1 LGFPK
6 QVKEIMPLHIQN
18 KVNILSK
25 KKEDEDWQKS
35 FKLSMSQPPYPS
47 KICFSPLINH
57 LKEKALTA
65 KGAEKM
71 FIDHAL
77 KTFEETEGF
86 NCTFDNKEELKPY
99 QELINLL
106 LSGLFPLTDNED
118 LLAMISGPFD
128 HDPFYLSPQLEKFIQ
143 NGHGITQV
151 DGDIMHD
158 IDMKSIW
165 AGCQILDKF
174 YGQNLRHFPNFF
186 FKTKNNAYKSER
198 YFRSTLNFNFI
209 DISLLKPLKKLSAK
223 DIKKL
228 LNNIDN
234 IALWREALPPE
245 NFEFKGFVIGKMTDI
260 TQEEAISNFKEK
272 LLERD
277 ALTNIEKLSNLQEE
291 MRILLEDNEIE
302 LGITALDYPEKNVL
316 HQYKIRENFL
326 SDLSEE
332 LMPSSYPNSV
342 YHKACERGEP
352 ILIADL
358 QELKNQTFLEKKLL
372 ERNFR
377 SIIVYPLKNEDN
389 RILGLLELGVQR
401 PDAFNSFT
409 LHTLRKVINLFKLA
423 IERSREE
430 IDNKIEAVIRE
441 EYTTLHESVEWKFIE
456 QAYDVMNHRENPH
469 SEPIHAKP
477 IKFPDVYPLFG
488 QADIVGSSVIRNES
502 IQADLLKNLEET
514 KEVLTIANKR
524 SSFPLTELHLQSVQ
538 KYIARLRERIQSS
551 DESEI
556 VDFLHQTIHPYFSF
570 LEKENT
576 SLSRSIKLYF
586 NTLDDDFQIIYDKR
600 KNYER
605 SVSILNKKIGNYLE
619 KQQNEAQKIIPHYFE
634 KYATDGVEF
643 EIYAGKSITHKKEF
657 TDLHLRN
664 LRLWQLHTMCEITR
678 SVADLQDKLPV
689 PLTTAQ
695 MIFVYSLPVSIR
707 FLLDE
712 KHFDV
717 DGAYN
722 VRYKILKKR
731 IDKAVVQN
739 TGERVTVSGK
749 IAIIYTTE
757 RDRLE
762 YMEYAQYLVQKGLIS
777 EDIEHLDI
785 APLQGVDGLKALRIT
800 VI

>member
-1 LGFPK
+1 
-6 QVKEIMPLHIQN
+6 MPLHIQDR
-18 KVNILSK
+18 VNILAR
-25 KKEDEDWQKS
+25 KEEGEDWQES
-35 FKLSMSQPPYPS
+35 FKLSIAQSPYPS
-47 KICFSPLINH
+47 KICFWPLITY
-57 LKEKALTA
+57 LKEKALTSH
-65 KGAEKM
+65 GAEKL

-86 NCTFDNKEELKPY
+86 ACTFDNKEELEPY
-99 QELINLL
+99 QDLIKLL
-106 LSGLFPLTDNED
+106 LSGLFPLTNSEN
-118 LLAMISGPFD
+118 LMAMIAGPFD
-128 HDPFYLSPQLEKFIQ
+128 HDPFYLSPPLEKFIKKGQ
-143 NGHGITQV
+143 GITQLS
-151 DGDIMHD
+151 GDILHE

-165 AGCQILDKF
+165 VGCQILDKF

-186 FKTKNNAYKSER
+186 FKTQTDSDTPER
-198 YFRSTLNFNFI
+198 YFRSTLNFNFV
-209 DISLLKPLKKLSAK
+209 DISLLKPLKPLSEE

-234 IALWREALPPE
+234 VALWREALPPD
-245 NFEFKGFVIGKMTDI
+245 NFMFNGFVIGNMTDI
-260 TQEEAISNFKEK
+260 TQEEAISNFKEM

-277 ALTNIEKLSNLQEE
+277 ALTNTKKLSNLQEE
-291 MRILLEDNEIE
+291 MRIFLENNDLK
-302 LGITALDYPEKNVL
+302 LGITALDYPQKNIQ
-316 HQYKIRENFL
+316 HQYKIRGNFL
-326 SDLSEE
+326 SDTSLE
-332 LMPSSYPNSV
+332 LIPSDFPNSI
-342 YHKACERGEP
+342 YHQACEQGAP
-352 ILIADL
+352 LLISDL
-358 QELKNQTFLEKKLL
+358 QEVETQTLL
-372 ERNFR
+372 EEKLIEKDFR
-377 SIIVYPLKNEDN
+377 CLIIYPLQNEEN
-389 RILGLLELGVQR
+389 HIMGLLELGSPH

-409 LHTLRKVINLFKLA
+409 VHKLKKVINLFNLA

-430 IDNKIEAVIRE
+430 IDNKVEAVIRE

-477 IKFPDVYPLFG
+477 IKFPNVYPLFG

-502 IQADLLKNLEET
+502 IQADLLTNL
-514 KEVLTIANKR
+514 KEAKGVLTFANKR
-524 SSFPLTELHLQSVQ
+524 TNFPLTELHSQSVQ
-538 KYIARLRERIQSS
+538 RYIERLTEQFQSR

-556 VDFLHQTIHPYFSF
+556 VDFLQHTIHPYFDF
-570 LEKENT
+570 LETENKT
-576 SLSRSIKLYF
+576 LSRRIRLYF
-586 NTLDDDFQIIYDKR
+586 KSLDEDLQIIYDKR

-605 SVSILNKKIGNYLE
+605 SVSMLNKRIGNYLE
-619 KQQNEAQKIIPHYFE
+619 KQQDEAQKIIPHYFE

-643 EIYAGKSITHKKEF
+643 EIYAGKSITLKKDF
-657 TDLHLRN
+657 TNMHLRN

-678 SVADLQDKLPV
+678 GVADLQDKMPV

-731 IDKAVVQN
+731 IDKAIVLE

-749 IAIIYTTE
+749 IAIVYTTE

-762 YMEYAQYLVQKGLIS
+762 YMEYAQYLLQKGLIS
-777 EDIEHLDI
+777 DDIEELNI
-785 APLQGVDGLKALRIT
+785 APLQGVDGLKALRVT

>member
-1 LGFPK
+1 
-6 QVKEIMPLHIQN
+6 MPLHIQD
-18 KVNILSK
+18 KVNILAK
-25 KKEDEDWQKS
+25 DKTDQDWRAS
-35 FKLSMSQPPYPS
+35 FESSISQSPYSS
-47 KICFSPLINH
+47 KICFWPLISY

-65 KGAEKM
+65 QGAEKM

-77 KTFEETEGF
+77 QTFEETEGF
-86 NCTFDNKEELKPY
+86 TCTFDSKEELEPY
-99 QELINLL
+99 QDLIKLL
-106 LSGLFPLTDNED
+106 LSGLFPLTNSEN
-118 LLAMISGPFD
+118 LMAMIAGPFD
-128 HDPFYLSPQLEKFIQ
+128 HDPFYLSPRLEKMLE
-143 NGHGITQV
+143 NGQGITQLS
-151 DGDIMHD
+151 GDVVHEL
-158 IDMKSIW
+158 DMKAIW
-165 AGCQILDKF
+165 IGCQILDKF
-174 YGQNLRHFPNFF
+174 YGQNLRHFPHFF
-186 FKTKNNAYKSER
+186 FKTKIDADNPER
-198 YFRSTLNFNFI
+198 YFRSTLNLDFV
-209 DISLLKPLKKLSAK
+209 DISLLKPLKPLSDK

-228 LNNIDN
+228 LNNIEDT
-234 IALWREALPPE
+234 ALWQELLPPDS
-245 NFEFKGFVIGKMTDI
+245 FEFKGFTIGNLTDI
-260 TQEEAISNFKEK
+260 TQEEAISNFKEN

-277 ALTNIEKLSNLQEE
+277 ALTNLDKLSKLQEE
-291 MRILLEDNEIE
+291 MRILLEDSDLQ
-302 LGITALDYPEKNVL
+302 LGITALDYPEKNIL
-316 HQYKIRENFL
+316 HQYKIKGNFL
-326 SDLSEE
+326 SDTLGE
-332 LMPSSYPNSV
+332 LMPSKFPNSV
-342 YHKACERGEP
+342 YQIACDQGEP
-352 ILIADL
+352 LLIADL
-358 QELKNQTFLEKKLL
+358 KEVETQTFLEEKLI
-372 ERNFR
+372 EKDFR
-377 SIIVYPLKNEDN
+377 SLIIYPLVNEDN
-389 RILGLLELGVQR
+389 RILGLLELGSKH

-409 LHTLRKVINLFKLA
+409 LHTLGKVINLFRLA

-477 IKFPDVYPLFG
+477 IKFPDVYPLFA

-502 IQADLLKNLEET
+502 IQADLLSNLREA
-514 KEVLTIANKR
+514 KDVLTFAMKR
-524 SSFPLTELHLQSVQ
+524 TSFPLTELHLHSIQ
-538 KYIARLRERIQSS
+538 KYIERLTERIQSS

-556 VDFLHQTIHPYFSF
+556 VDFLHQTIHPYFDF
-570 LEKENT
+570 LENENKT
-576 SLSRSIKLYF
+576 LSRRIRLYF
-586 NTLDDDFQIIYDKR
+586 NALDDDFQIIYDKR

-605 SVSILNKKIGNYLE
+605 SVSMLNKKIGNYLE

-657 TDLHLRN
+657 TDMHLRN

-678 SVADLQDKLPV
+678 RVADLQDKLPV

-731 IDKAVVQN
+731 IDKAVVQD

-749 IAIIYTTE
+749 IAIVYTTE

-762 YMEYAQYLVQKGLIS
+762 YLEYAQYLLQKGLIS
-777 EDIEHLDI
+777 EDIEELGI
-785 APLQGVDGLKALRIT
+785 APLQGVDGLKALRVT

>member
-1 LGFPK
+1 
-6 QVKEIMPLHIQN
+6 MPLHIQD
-18 KVNILSK
+18 KVKILAQK
-25 KKEDEDWQKS
+25 QDDENWQES
-35 FKLSMSQPPYPS
+35 FKISVSQTPYSS
-47 KICFSPLINH
+47 KICFRPLINH
-57 LKEKALTA
+57 LKERSATA
-65 KGAEKM
+65 QSAEKM

-86 NCTFDNKEELKPY
+86 TCTFENKEDLAPY
-99 QELINLL
+99 QDLIKLL
-106 LSGLFPLTDNED
+106 LSGLFPLTDHDN
-118 LLAMISGPFD
+118 LLTMISAPFN
-128 HDPFYLSPQLEKFIQ
+128 HDPFYLSPQMEKFLS
-143 NGHGITQV
+143 NGQGVTKFS
-151 DGDIMHD
+151 GDILHD
-158 IDMKSIW
+158 IDMKPVWI
-165 AGCQILDKF
+165 GCQILDKF
-174 YGQNLRHFPNFF
+174 YGQNLQHFPNFF
-186 FKTKNNAYKSER
+186 FKIQTDSNSPER
-198 YFRSTLNFNFI
+198 YFRSTLNFDFV
-209 DISLLKPLKKLSAK
+209 DISLLKPLKKLSEK

-228 LNNIDN
+228 LNNIDDT
-234 IALWREALPPE
+234 ALWQEALPPDS
-245 NFEFKGFVIGKMTDI
+245 FEFKGFVIGDMTDI

-277 ALTNIEKLSNLQEE
+277 ALTNVDKLSNLQDE
-291 MRILLEDNEIE
+291 MRILLENNNLE
-302 LGITALDYPEKNVL
+302 LGITALDYPEKNIL

-332 LMPSSYPNSV
+332 LMPSSYPNSI
-342 YHKACERGEP
+342 YQQACELGEP
-352 ILIADL
+352 LLIANL
-358 QELKNQTFLEKKLL
+358 SELENQTFLEEKLIEKGFL
-372 ERNFR
+372 
-377 SIIVYPLKNEDN
+377 SLIVYPLKNEEN
-389 RILGLLELGVQR
+389 RILGLLELGSSK
-401 PDAFNSFT
+401 PDTFNSFT

-441 EYTTLHESVEWKFIE
+441 EYTTLHESVEWKFIH

-477 IKFPDVYPLFG
+477 IKFADVYPLFA

-502 IQADLLKNLEET
+502 IRADLLKNLTEVKSVLEFCT
-514 KEVLTIANKR
+514 KRT
-524 SSFPLTELHLQSVQ
+524 SFPLTDLHLQSVK
-538 KYIARLRERIQSS
+538 KYIAHLSERIQSR

-556 VDFLHQTIHPYFSF
+556 VDFLHQTIHPYFVF
-570 LEKENT
+570 LENEDT
-576 SLSRSIKLYF
+576 TLSRRISLYF
-586 NTLDDDFQIIYDKR
+586 NLLDDHFQIIYDKR

-619 KQQNEAQKIIPHYFE
+619 KQQDEAQKIIPHYYE

-643 EIYAGKSITHKKEF
+643 EIYAGKSITHKKDF
-657 TDLHLRN
+657 TDMHLRN

-678 SVADLQDKLPV
+678 DVADLQDKLPV

-695 MIFVYSLPVSIR
+695 MVFVYSLPVSIR

-731 IDKAVVQN
+731 IDKAVVQD

-749 IAIIYTTE
+749 IAIVYTTE

-762 YMEYAQYLVQKGLIS
+762 YLEYAQYLLQKGLIS
-777 EDIEHLDI
+777 EDIEELDI
-785 APLQGVDGLKALRIT
+785 APLQGVDGLKALRVT
-800 VI
+800 VT